1 MRIFRTSFIDT
12 LLRNLYNDGL
22 DYKVLVMIK
31 ASTREMQLSFPSQV
45 FYLCIMRKIEIDA
58 QGKIT
63 YHNIDCV
70 ELKNDYHLLNSYLF
84 LFYIISILLRNTF

>member
-70 ELKNDYHLLNSYLF
+70 VHVYQNKFQLKNDYHLLNSYLF
-84 LFYIISILLRNTF
+84 LYLFC